1 MHWLRPIDGGIWK
14 VLLVSAAMLLPL
26 SGGIIKAIT
35 HITLLFSEQIFG
47 QFSPNPF
54 IFFTFRPPIF
64 SWHINQF
71 KRFPPISAPLLSPS
85 KSPHKRKKDPRLFA
99 LSLFLRPV
107 LSGRF
112 GLFFAGGLQK
122 LSSPLEKPT
131 HSAKQSWHKLIIG
144 NAVNCDRLMAGFERF
159 CSFLL
164 PCFYH
169 HRRRRQGIR
178 SYDFV
183 TFLLY
188 LSIPGG
194 FTPLFRRLETI
205 VPIWRKPQF
214 RFNGNRS
221 FFPYNVFMRR
231 LT

>member
-54 IFFTFRPPIF
+54 IFFTFQLPTISWCTGRFHSF
-64 SWHINQF
+64 SS
-71 KRFPPISAPLLSPS
+71 ISAPLLSPA

-99 LSLFLRPV
+99 LSLFFRPV

-144 NAVNCDRLMAGFERF
+144 NALIATDWWRDLKGSARF
-159 CSFLL
+159 CCHAFTTVWRHYQSYHSYYTVIFRTDFRPIFAKSFYFLHFSATNNLL
-164 PCFYH
+164 M
-169 HRRRRQGIR
+169 HRPLPFI
-178 SYDFV
+178 
-183 TFLLY
+183 FLDLCSAP
-188 LSIPGG
+188 LPREIP
-194 FTPLFRRLETI
+194 P
-205 VPIWRKPQF
+205 
-214 RFNGNRS
+214 
-221 FFPYNVFMRR
+221 
-231 LT
+231 